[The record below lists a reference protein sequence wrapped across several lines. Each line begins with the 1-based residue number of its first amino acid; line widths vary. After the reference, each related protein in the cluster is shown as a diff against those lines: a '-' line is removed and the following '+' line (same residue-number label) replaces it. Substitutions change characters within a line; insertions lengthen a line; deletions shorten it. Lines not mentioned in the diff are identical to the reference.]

1 MELKKIL
8 KIIGII
14 GLVLIILDQTSK
26 IMINSWI
33 EEDIS
38 LIPNHILTITKVKN
52 EGIAFGL
59 NKQNIGNIGLSIII
73 LVVIFNYVVMQKDRM
88 VKPVVVYLSFII
100 AGGISNVIDRIFRG
114 AVFDFIQIG
123 SFPVFN
129 FADAFIVCG
138 WLLFVIHFIKDT
150 AIDVKAE
157 IPVKKDKTK

>member
-14 GLVLIILDQTSK
+14 GLILIILDQTSK
-26 IMINSWI
+26 IMINEWV
-33 EEDIS
+33 EQDIS
-38 LIPNHILTITKVKN
+38 VIPNDVLTITKVEN

-59 NKQNIGNIGLSIII
+59 NKQNVGNIGLSIII
-73 LVVIFNYVVMQKDRM
+73 LIAIFNYVIAQKSRLTRT
-88 VKPVVVYLSFII
+88 VIIYLSLII

-129 FADAFIVCG
+129 LADAFIVCG
-138 WLLFVIHFIKDT
+138 WLLFVIHFIKET

-157 IPVKKDKTK
+157 IPAKKDKIK